1 MIFGP
6 SHSFIWVLRSVLW
19 KWYRTAQ
26 REKQQ
31 YEEEGR
37 KGRKHLAEDKI
48 PEQAWVSFCQTVSSS
63 MGLAGKQSKEGAGQ
77 TQAAELA
84 GCAVPKG
91 SFSK

>member
-1 MIFGP
+1 MEMVQNCTERN
-6 SHSFIWVLRSVLW
+6 SNMRR
-19 KWYRTAQ
+19 K
-26 REKQQ
+26 
-31 YEEEGR
+31 EGR
-37 KGRKHLAEDKI
+37 AGSIWLKTDKI

-63 MGLAGKQSKEGAGQ
+63 MGLAGKQSKKEGAGQ